1 VLGTLNT
8 SQTAQPGIRAPGP
21 AGDEASEPSTA
32 TGTEAPELSPRR
44 EALARLVR
52 RMQDG
57 DGPALESFIHQTQ
70 GAAWRLAFSLLRDH
84 HRAEDCLQDVYF
96 SVYRSIHQV
105 RDPYAAQTWLLRMVT
120 HRCRRLLRTRTAD
133 SLDELAR
140 QGTEPGVPDPT
151 EATGDRLG
159 VEQALASL
167 GSQDREVLTMRE
179 MMQLS
184 YQEIA
189 EGLHIP
195 TGTVRSR
202 LAKARQR
209 LIQALTGKGREESR

>member
-1 VLGTLNT
+1 MLGTLNT
-8 SQTAQPGIRAPGP
+8 PRTSRPGIRAPGN
-21 AGDEASEPSTA
+21 EASEPPPATA
-32 TGTEAPELSPRR
+32 TDAEEVSPRR

-57 DGPALESFIHQTQ
+57 DGQALEDFIHQTQ
-70 GAAWRLAFSLLRDH
+70 GAAWRLAVCLLRDH

-105 RDPYAAQTWLLRMVT
+105 RDPYAAHTWLLRLVT
-120 HRCRRLLRTRTAD
+120 HRCRRLLRTRPAD
-133 SLDELAR
+133 SLEELA
-140 QGTEPGVPDPT
+140 QKGSEPGVPDPT

-159 VEQALASL
+159 VQQALARL
-167 GSQDREVLTMRE
+167 GPQDREVLTMRE

-189 EGLHIP
+189 EGLRIP

-209 LIQALTGKGREESR
+209 LIQALTGQGREGSR